1 MKDMVSLENVG
12 IKYEQKENTATV
24 LENINLSID
33 EGECLAIVGG
43 SGSGKTTLLKVIAGL
58 KKPTSGKVVV
68 DSKEITRPLD
78 CVSVIFQDYGLF
90 PWKTVEENMCLP
102 LKLRRENHRYGE
114 VRNLLTRL
122 GLEEQTKMYPCQLS
136 GGQQQRVAIGRALLS
151 DSKMILMDEPFSALD
166 SMTKERMRNYMKHL
180 LWEKQ
185 RTSVIVTHS
194 EKEAA
199 MFGDRIAIFSNKG
212 KGLDQIITNENVR
225 QPNYEQTEDF
235 ERMKNKIKKILL
247 GGSNETSHF

>member
-1 MKDMVSLENVG
+1 MVSLENVG

-114 VRNLLTRL
+114 VRDLLTRL

-180 LWEKQ
+180 LREKQ
-185 RTSVIVTHS
+185 RTCVIVTHS

-212 KGLDQIITNENVR
+212 KGVYQIITNENVR

-247 GGSNETSHF
+247 GESNETSHF